1 MKNTEL
7 SSDFNDLLQDDEE
20 LFIKNITLSTE
31 FNKYIIEHP
40 EIADKIPPNAA
51 VVLLPDDDPEFCKKI
66 IKLIDHHRA
75 IDDFKN
81 RPVVYLRVEKLA

>member
-31 FNKYIIEHP
+31 FNKYIIE
-40 EIADKIPPNAA
+40 
-51 VVLLPDDDPEFCKKI
+51 LSMS
-66 IKLIDHHRA
+66 
-75 IDDFKN
+75 
-81 RPVVYLRVEKLA
+81 